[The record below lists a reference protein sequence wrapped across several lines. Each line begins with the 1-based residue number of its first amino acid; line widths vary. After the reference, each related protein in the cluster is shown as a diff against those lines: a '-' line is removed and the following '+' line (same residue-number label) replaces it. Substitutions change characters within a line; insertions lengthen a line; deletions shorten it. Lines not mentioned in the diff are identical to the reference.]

1 MARLLVLG
9 DPVASLGT
17 ETLIPDG
24 GLVIEDATI
33 AAAGPRESMAALDET
48 PIEPAYTYNPAAP
61 PAAPGSPPPPP

>member
-9 DPVASLGT
+9 DPIVSLGT

-33 AAAGPRESMAALDET
+33 AAGPRESMAALDEP